1 MNKLKKLITR
11 ILVFAIMLSIIPT
24 NALAKDESINVLKED
39 FIYKYSGVDLVS
51 KNFNRNR
58 MTTKEE
64 EAYDALLEIMYEENK
79 SVATA
84 EGYTKEEYVNLA
96 DGILSENETIEDI
109 PSNGFTFYSAS
120 HGTIS
125 TKMLGGILNGVITA
139 TLLVIG
145 VGSVA
150 ELIKQMGKEAAKEWV
165 EKHVKKSVVNK
176 LTAIGLGAF
185 GTYAGN
191 IIKGIVDAYV
201 DPGQWLAEK
210 IDGIDK
216 ISSNG
221 YIELW

>member
-39 FIYKYSGVDLVS
+39 FIYKYS
-51 KNFNRNR
+51 
-58 MTTKEE
+58 
-64 EAYDALLEIMYEENK
+64 
-79 SVATA
+79 
-84 EGYTKEEYVNLA
+84 
-96 DGILSENETIEDI
+96 
-109 PSNGFTFYSAS
+109 
-120 HGTIS
+120 
-125 TKMLGGILNGVITA
+125 GVITA